1 MQHHDLTN
9 LMRIAVKKLLKR
21 LVLVAIALP
30 SCVIYPM
37 FALAQEQK
45 RAGIVDTFL
54 EEIIVTARKREESLQ
69 DTPMSVSAFTG
80 ESLELR
86 GIDSIDK
93 LQNVTPNLTFLNS
106 SPFIAG
112 GNAATM
118 FLRGVG
124 QPDFQPTT
132 EPGVGIYVDGV
143 YYGRTVGSV
152 LNLVDFERVE
162 VLRGPQGTLF
172 GRNTI
177 GGAISITTKKP
188 TDELVMKAELTV
200 GEDSR
205 LDLKGTV
212 SGPLADNLSGRLTVA
227 KFKQD
232 GFVFHETTGQD
243 FGDKDEF
250 AARAAL
256 SWLPGD
262 NVAVSFTADYSTSRI
277 NGSPI
282 TNGGAVFLD
291 PGQFP
296 PTGNFA
302 YTHNVI
308 LGMFTGC
315 DGTPANP
322 GGSLDNPSCFND
334 QWRGRRAG

>member
-1 MQHHDLTN
+1 MKHRNLTN
-9 LMRIAVKKLLKR
+9 LMGTAVNKLLKG
-21 LVLVAIALP
+21 LVLVAIALS

-37 FALAQEQK
+37 IALAQEQE
-45 RAGIVDTFL
+45 RASIVDTFL

-86 GIDSIDK
+86 GIDAIDK

-118 FLRGVG
+118 FVRGVG

-152 LNLVDFERVE
+152 LSLVDFERVE

-188 TDELVMKAELTV
+188 TDE
-200 GEDSR
+200 R
-205 LDLKGTV
+205 
-212 SGPLADNLSGRLTVA
+212 
-227 KFKQD
+227 Q
-232 GFVFHETTGQD
+232 
-243 FGDKDEF
+243 
-250 AARAAL
+250 AAL
-256 SWLPGD
+256 STPHLRWRKSKIASASWMRFLRRSSSPPGSARS
-262 NVAVSFTADYSTSRI
+262 VFRI
-277 NGSPI
+277 RQCRYPHSPV
-282 TNGGAVFLD
+282 N
-291 PGQFP
+291 
-296 PTGNFA
+296 
-302 YTHNVI
+302 H
-308 LGMFTGC
+308 
-315 DGTPANP
+315 
-322 GGSLDNPSCFND
+322 
-334 QWRGRRAG
+334 